1 MSKLNGK
8 VAVATGASKGI
19 GAAIAKALAAAGAS
33 VVVNFA
39 SSKSDADRVV
49 GEITAAGGKAQ
60 AVRGDVSKKTE
71 ALRDHRRGGE

>member
-60 AVRGDVSKKTE
+60 AVRGDVLKENRSFT
-71 ALRDHRRGGE
+71 RSSTRR